1 MSSNLC
7 SEEASDVSAVL
18 DDIGI
23 DEHSR
28 DDHLLHI
35 FNKADIADEAVDI
48 LVIQTGLNGR
58 TMTCSAL
65 SGSGVDDLLNQ
76 IDQYFAQRDADCQ
89 IIINLNTLQLVLG
102 CTSMLALLNRYNA
115 EGQHIVR
122 ARLSPANKALSQ
134 TLARY
139 RGPQHLNMTT
149 STPKSDRPE
158 QKVILITGCSSG
170 IGLDAALTM
179 KARAGWL

>member
-1 MSSNLC
+1 MSSDIC
-7 SEEASDVSAVL
+7 SKELSDVSGVL

-48 LVIQTGLNGR
+48 PFIQTGLNGR

-76 IDQYFAQRDADCQ
+76 IDQYFSQRDADCQ
-89 IIINLNTLQLVLG
+89 IIINPEHAAASAWLHQHASIVE
-102 CTSMLALLNRYNA
+102 SRYNA

-122 ARLSPANKALSQ
+122 ARLSPANKARFQ
-134 TLARY
+134 KHWPDVEAR
-139 RGPQHLNMTT
+139 N
-149 STPKSDRPE
+149 
-158 QKVILITGCSSG
+158 
-170 IGLDAALTM
+170 A
-179 KARAGWL
+179 